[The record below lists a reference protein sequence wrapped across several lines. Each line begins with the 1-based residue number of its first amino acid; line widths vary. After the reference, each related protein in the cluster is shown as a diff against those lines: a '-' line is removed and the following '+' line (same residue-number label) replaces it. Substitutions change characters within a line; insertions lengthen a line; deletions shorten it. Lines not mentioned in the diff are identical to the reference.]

1 MANLHV
7 FSQLVHAA
15 VYELGIHNP
24 FAKPKM
30 MALCVYME
38 EKENAPTPGQ
48 SLEERR
54 AVLASFLITS
64 MYSLLSCST
73 SAADLQNLD
82 FRAENGLVALDPF
95 HGRLPAPSGGG
106 AGMHQR

>member
-1 MANLHV
+1 
-7 FSQLVHAA
+7 
-15 VYELGIHNP
+15 
-24 FAKPKM
+24 M

-64 MYSLLSCST
+64 MYFLLPCFA
-73 SAADLQNLD
+73 SAADLQNLY
-82 FRAENGLVALDPF
+82 FRAENGVVALDPF
-95 HGRLPAPSGGG
+95 HGRLSAPSGGG